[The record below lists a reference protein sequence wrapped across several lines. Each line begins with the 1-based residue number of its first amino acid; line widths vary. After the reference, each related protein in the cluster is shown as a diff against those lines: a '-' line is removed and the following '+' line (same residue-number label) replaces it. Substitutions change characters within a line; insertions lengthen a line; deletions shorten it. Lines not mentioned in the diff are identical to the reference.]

1 MTGTC
6 ALAAYEESLII
17 RRHLCKGDPTNA
29 SRQLNVAENLEKI
42 GDLKLVAG
50 DIDGAFIAYREM
62 LSIDRRLVAID
73 GSNSEWQRNL
83 LLSLERFGDVT
94 LTVGDTVAAVAA
106 YEQTISLHRRL
117 AASGKTDTQ
126 WQKEVSASFEK
137 ISRLKRW
144 AISKGCSPTTV
155 NWPRPTRGMPNNE
168 GLPPRSQQASW
179 RLRRRALPYPDNWRS
194 PIQAIRIINS
204 TYQRN
209 SKALPI

>member
-1 MTGTC
+1 MTSSLW
-6 ALAAYEESLII
+6 LATLTERLLLIG
-17 RRHLCKGDPTNA
+17 RL
-29 SRQLNVAENLEKI
+29 
-42 GDLKLVAG
+42 
-50 DIDGAFIAYREM
+50 

-126 WQKEVSASFEK
+126 WQKEVSASLEK

-144 AISKGCSPTTV
+144 AIYEGMLADDSQLAEADKTNAKQRGIAAKVAAMRASGPGGEPCHIATTGGVRSKQY
-155 NWPRPTRGMPNNE
+155 E
-168 GLPPRSQQASW
+168 
-179 RLRRRALPYPDNWRS
+179 
-194 PIQAIRIINS
+194 
-204 TYQRN
+204 
-209 SKALPI
+209 LPIRHIDETRRHCQYEVAFR